1 MGPTE
6 KTTNEE
12 LNATEITD
20 AVIVTETVQHP
31 QEVPGMLAV
40 DTLVKV
46 NKSTIEGMVVG
57 YNLSADFKTLSYLV
71 DYEDEGEKHQRA
83 FLPNQITKK

>member
-1 MGPTE
+1 MATE
-6 KTTNEE
+6 NKSTNEA

-20 AVIVTETVQHP
+20 AAIVTETVQHP

-46 NKSTIEGMVVG
+46 NKSTIEGVVVG
-57 YNLSADFKTLSYLV
+57 YNLSEDFKTLSYLV
-71 DYEDEGEKHQRA
+71 DYEDEGQKHQRA

>member
-1 MGPTE
+1 MLKSTDTQE
-6 KTTNEE
+6 ANNALDTN
-12 LNATEITD
+12 D
-20 AVIVTETVQHP
+20 AVIVAEPVQHP

-46 NKSTIEGMVVG
+46 NKSTIEGIVVG

>member
-1 MGPTE
+1 MSANKDTQE
-6 KTTNEE
+6 SN
-12 LNATEITD
+12 NALDNND
-20 AVIVTETVQHP
+20 AVLVTDPVQHP

-46 NKSTIEGMVVG
+46 NKSTIEGVVVG
-57 YNLSADFKTLSYLV
+57 YNLSADFRTLSCLV

-83 FLPNQITKK
+83 FLPHQITHL